1 MMFPRKRDI
10 YSYALVLYICHC
22 LICKSYTSLF
32 TRGHIAGSPYIDPN
46 YEAELLAEILVT
58 SQNSTANVSD
68 GAHVLDIIDV
78 DLVDEFDR
86 SQEANKSRTYVV
98 IGAVLAAVLVVS
110 LLAMSATIIIIY
122 TKR

>member
-1 MMFPRKRDI
+1 MALLRKI
-10 YSYALVLYICHC
+10 YIYIYIVMHLFYTCHC
-22 LICKSYTSLF
+22 KSCTSLF
-32 TRGHIAGSPYIDPN
+32 TCGHIAGSPYIDPN

-68 GAHVLDIIDV
+68 GAHVLNIVDV

-86 SQEANKSRTYVV
+86 SQEANKSRTYIV
-98 IGAVLAAVLVVS
+98 IGAALAAVLVVS
-110 LLAMSATIIIIY
+110 LLAMSATIIVIY

>member
-1 MMFPRKRDI
+1 MAFPRKRDI
-10 YSYALVLYICHC
+10 CSYALVLYICHC
-22 LICKSYTSLF
+22 LICTSLF
-32 TRGHIAGSPYIDPN
+32 TCGHIAGSPYIDPN

-68 GAHVLDIIDV
+68 GARVLDI

-86 SQEANKSRTYVV
+86 SQEANKSRTHVV
-98 IGAVLAAVLVVS
+98 IGAILAAVLVVS
-110 LLAMSATIIIIY
+110 LLAMSATIIVIY